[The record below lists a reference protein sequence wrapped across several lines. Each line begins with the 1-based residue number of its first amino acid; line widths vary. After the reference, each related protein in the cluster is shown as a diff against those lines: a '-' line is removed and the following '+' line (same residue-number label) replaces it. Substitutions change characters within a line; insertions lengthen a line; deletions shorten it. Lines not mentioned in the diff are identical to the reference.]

1 MLLHYIILSEKED
14 EQVRQRVVNGG
25 NGACG
30 ETQAKREKM
39 EAGIKGGKDVIGVQ
53 LIVLTRLFAYFVIVS
68 LEAVERG
75 VCALS

>member
-1 MLLHYIILSEKED
+1 
-14 EQVRQRVVNGG
+14 
-25 NGACG
+25 
-30 ETQAKREKM
+30 M

-53 LIVLTRLFAYFVIVS
+53 LIVLTRLFAYFVTAS